1 MAALEGTVDAFINN
15 AGIFEELSIE
25 ESDEKWLAAWDSTMR
40 INLTSSASLS
50 RLAVRHFMLR
60 GSGGRKINITSR
72 APHRGDGPDYWH
84 YASSKAGL
92 IALTKTIAR
101 GYGREGI
108 LSFAV
113 SPGLTKTD
121 IVRPQLDSSEARNF
135 VAEIPLGKVAEPEEI
150 AEATAFL
157 VLKAPTSMTGATV
170 DLNGASYVR

>member
-1 MAALEGTVDAFINN
+1 M
-15 AGIFEELSIE
+15 
-25 ESDEKWLAAWDSTMR
+25 
-40 INLTSSASLS
+40 
-50 RLAVRHFMLR
+50 
-60 GSGGRKINITSR
+60 
-72 APHRGDGPDYWH
+72 
-84 YASSKAGL
+84 